1 MDPWLLTILFFGT
14 LIILLVLGLPVA
26 FALSGLAIIFSLVI
40 YGPDSLYT
48 VVFEAYGAGTSFVL
62 TAVPLFVFMASM
74 LEKSDLARDLY
85 NMMYQWLNNIP
96 GGLAS
101 GTIVICAIFAAMAGI
116 SGVATITM
124 GLIAMPSMLQKNYDK
139 KMVTGTI
146 MAGGALGIL
155 IPPSVIAILYGSIT
169 GTSVGKLFI
178 GCMIP
183 GILLTVLFILYLTV
197 RCFLN
202 PKLAPPAR
210 EAFPLKVKLAS
221 LKALI
226 APLLL
231 VFAVLGSLYSGM
243 CTPTESAGIGA
254 VGSIIC
260 AAIYKKLNYKN
271 IKDSISSTL
280 VITSMAIW
288 IVFGAACFKG
298 VYVSSGASDVMLSM
312 VADLNLPPLAVIA
325 LMMGIYFILGMI
337 MDPVGMVMLT
347 IPVFLPIVESLGYD
361 PLWFGVLFIIN
372 SEMAYIT
379 PPFGFNLFYMKAIA
393 PPNITMTDIY
403 RSITPF
409 VAIQAICLALVMFLP
424 QLILWLPNNM
434 K

>member
-1 MDPWLLTILFFGT
+1 MESWLITVIFFGS
-14 LIILLVLGLPVA
+14 LILLLVMGLPVA
-26 FALSGLAIIFSLVI
+26 FTLSGLAILFSYILF
-40 YGPDSLYT
+40 GPQSLFT
-48 VVFEAYGAGTSFVL
+48 IVLEAYGAGTSFVL
-62 TAVPLFVFMASM
+62 TAVPLFVLMANI
-74 LEKSDLARDLY
+74 LEKSGLASNLY
-85 NMMYQWLNNIP
+85 TMMYRWLNNIP

-124 GLIAMPSMLQKNYDK
+124 GVIALPSMLEKNYEK
-139 KMVTGTI
+139 KLVTGTI

-155 IPPSVIAILYGSIT
+155 IPPSVIAILYGSIS
-169 GTSVGKLFI
+169 GTSVGKLFV

-183 GILLTVLFILYLTV
+183 GLFLSGFFILYITL
-197 RCFLN
+197 RCLFN
-202 PKLAPPAR
+202 PSLAPPAR
-210 EAFPLKVKLAS
+210 EKFSLRDKLLS

-231 VFAVLGSLYSGM
+231 VIAVLGSLYTGM

-254 VGSIIC
+254 VGSLIC
-260 AAIYKKLNYKN
+260 AAIYRKLSWQNLRRALL
-271 IKDSISSTL
+271 SSLLIS
-280 VITSMAIW
+280 SMAIW

-298 VYVSSGASDVMLSM
+298 IYASTGASGLILDVISRL
-312 VADLNLPPLAVIA
+312 DFPPLAMIGF
-325 LMMGIYFILGMI
+325 MMLIYFILGMV

-347 IPVFLPIVESLGYD
+347 IPVFLPIVEALGYD
-361 PLWFGVLFIIN
+361 PVWFGVLFVIN

-393 PPNITMTDIY
+393 PPSITMGDVY

-409 VAIQAICLALVMFLP
+409 VALQGACLALVMFAP
-424 QLILWLPNNM
+424 QLILWLPNKM
-434 K
+434 